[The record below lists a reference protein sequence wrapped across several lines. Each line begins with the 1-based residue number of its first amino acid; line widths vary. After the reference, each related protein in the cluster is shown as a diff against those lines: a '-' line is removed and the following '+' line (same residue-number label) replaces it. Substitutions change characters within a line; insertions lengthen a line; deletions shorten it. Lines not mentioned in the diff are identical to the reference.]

1 MANPK
6 YYELICQMGHVIKHI
21 KIMATHD
28 DWNQYDR
35 RIKRELIGKG
45 KETPFKILNSKII
58 NQNLGL

>member
-1 MANPK
+1 MSNPK

-28 DWNQYDR
+28 DWQQYDR
-35 RIKRELIGKG
+35 RIKRELFGKG
-45 KETPFKILNSKII
+45 KELPFKILNSKIV

>member
-21 KIMATHD
+21 KIMANHD
-28 DWNQYDR
+28 DWEQYDR
-35 RIKRELIGKG
+35 RIKRELFGKS